1 MLITILSTILVLGV
15 LILVHE
21 LGHFWAAKAVD
32 IEVPRFSIGIGPKM
46 VGFKR
51 GETEYVISWLP
62 LGGYVKMAGM
72 ADEEVQSKF
81 EGGGSPDEART
92 PSPRDFDA
100 KPLWARMVV
109 ISAGVFMNMV
119 FAFLVFVVIMHERG
133 IQIPLIGE
141 VDPDSP
147 AEVAGLLPGDIVV
160 AIDGRGVREW
170 AEMALII
177 EQSPGRTIPLTVQRG
192 ESLLPMRAT
201 PATRREYL
209 ELAADTV
216 ELGRL
221 GIRSDLENGYRP
233 LGWGS
238 AVVEGAH
245 HTAYWVG
252 EIYRFLW
259 KLMTGKTS
267 VKELGGPIL
276 IGQLSG
282 QSARLGIWPLLGFM
296 AIISVNLAIL
306 NMLPIPVLD
315 GGHMFLLLLEGLR
328 GKALTIDQR
337 IRFSQ
342 VGLVVLIG
350 IMILAFANDILR
362 LLRGAG
368 IG

>member
-1 MLITILSTILVLGV
+1 MLITILSTLLVLGV

-62 LGGYVKMAGM
+62 IGGYVKMAGM
-72 ADEEVQSKF
+72 ADEEVQSKL
-81 EGGGSPDEART
+81 EGGGSLEAR
-92 PSPRDFDA
+92 SPTSRDFDS
-100 KPLWARMVV
+100 KPLWARMFV
-109 ISAGVFMNMV
+109 ISAGVLMNMV
-119 FAFLVFVVIMHERG
+119 FAYLAFVVIMHERG
-133 IQIPLIGE
+133 IQTPLIGE

-147 AEVAGLLPGDIVV
+147 AEVAGLLPGDLVV

-177 EQSPGRTIPLTVQRG
+177 EQNPGRTIPLTVRRD
-192 ESLLPMRAT
+192 ESLLAMRAT
-201 PATRREYL
+201 PATHREYL
-209 ELAADTV
+209 DLAADTV

-221 GIRSDLENGYRP
+221 GIRSDLERGYRP
-233 LGWGS
+233 LTWRN
-238 AVVEGAH
+238 AALEGAH

-259 KLMTGKTS
+259 NLMTGKTS

-315 GGHMFLLLLEGLR
+315 GGHMFLLVLEGLR
-328 GKALTIDQR
+328 GRALTVDQR

-362 LLRGAG
+362 LLRGVG

>member
-1 MLITILSTILVLGV
+1 MLITILSTVLVLGV

-81 EGGGSPDEART
+81 EGGGDMEPRA
-92 PSPRDFDA
+92 PSRRDFDA
-100 KPLWARMVV
+100 KPLWARMFV
-109 ISAGVFMNMV
+109 ISAGVAMNMLFAY
-119 FAFLVFVVIMHERG
+119 FAFVVVMHERG

-141 VDPDSP
+141 VAADSP
-147 AEVAGLLPGDIVV
+147 AEAAGLVPGDLVV

-170 AEMALII
+170 AEMALVI
-177 EQSPGRTIPLTVQRG
+177 EQNPGRTIPLTVKRG
-192 ESLLPMRAT
+192 EELLPMRAT
-201 PATRREYL
+201 PAVLREFNQ
-209 ELAADTV
+209 LAADTV

-221 GIRSDLENGYRP
+221 GITSDLENGYRP
-233 LGWGS
+233 LTWRN
-238 AVVEGAH
+238 AALEGAH
-245 HTAYWVG
+245 HTMYWVG

-259 KLMTGKTS
+259 NLMTGKTS

-315 GGHMFLLLLEGLR
+315 GGHMFLLALEGIR
-328 GKALTIDQR
+328 GKALTVDQR

-362 LLRGAG
+362 LLRGVG
-368 IG
+368 VG

>member
-1 MLITILSTILVLGV
+1 MLITILSTLLVLGV

-51 GETEYVISWLP
+51 GETEYVLSWLP
-62 LGGYVKMAGM
+62 IGGYVKMAGM

-81 EGGGSPDEART
+81 EGGGSVEPRA
-92 PSPRDFDA
+92 PSSRDFDS
-100 KPLWARMVV
+100 KPLWARMFV
-109 ISAGVFMNMV
+109 ISAGVLMNMV
-119 FAFLVFVVIMHERG
+119 FAYLAFVVIMHERG

-147 AEVAGLLPGDIVV
+147 AEVAGLLPGDLVV

-177 EQSPGRTIPLTVQRG
+177 EQSPGRTIPLTVRRD
-192 ESLLPMRAT
+192 ESLRSLRAT
-201 PATRREYL
+201 PATRREYNQ
-209 ELAADTV
+209 LAADTI

-233 LGWGS
+233 LTWRNAS
-238 AVVEGAH
+238 LEGAH

-259 KLMTGKTS
+259 NLMTGRTS

-315 GGHMFLLLLEGLR
+315 GGHMFLLVLEGIR
-328 GKALTIDQR
+328 GKSLTIEQR